1 MDKYSPRQG
10 LFLLGVLLFSQLASA
25 SPLTKQ
31 LYVSADGGIFEGKFN
46 SRYNDLTDVIPQNV
60 AQQVQQYGYTGGV
73 GLGYTKLICH
83 QFLAGAEFDAQ
94 FNSHQANFASGSATT
109 AFSDNLQI
117 RQNFDLTFVP
127 GVLVADATALYAKL
141 GVTYGQIKS
150 QLTSPTGFTP
160 TYVSLNSSQYN
171 WGGTLT
177 LGVKHYFSEYG
188 AVFAEYGYHDF
199 GTSDFANF
207 PNFTATYSHSERVY
221 SQAVLAGVSY
231 YFF

>member
-10 LFLLGVLLFSQLASA
+10 LFLFGALLFSQLASLHHLLSNCTSLPTA
-25 SPLTKQ
+25 ESSKENLIPVITTSPM
-31 LYVSADGGIFEGKFN
+31 S
-46 SRYNDLTDVIPQNV
+46 SRKMLRNKYNNMATLV
-60 AQQVQQYGYTGGV
+60 ALV
-73 GLGYTKLICH
+73 LAISKLICN

-127 GVLVADATALYAKL
+127 GVLVTDATALYAKL

-150 QLTSPTGFTP
+150 QLSSPTGFTP
-160 TYVSLNSSQYN
+160 TYISLNNSQYN

-199 GTSDFANF
+199 GTVDFANF

-221 SQAVLAGVSY
+221 SQAVLAGISY